1 MRIPKSSLFVW
12 LALLSPLVCGQDD
25 DEGIGTNSR
34 PWLNNKQ
41 QSTAWNQA
49 NDNNVIIKEP
59 SYFVVASRM
68 RNGVEMG
75 AASQAM
81 KPGITETLMIRVP
94 PTSVRGDFKL
104 RVEGL
109 YNSLFGGSAFVNETM
124 LTFSQRSMT
133 IFIQTDK
140 PIYIQGETVNI
151 RAIPIN
157 TELRPFD
164 NTVDIFILDPKRYI
178 MRRWLSRQ
186 SNLGTVSLN
195 YQLSNQPRFGNWTI
209 QVVAQ
214 KQVEEFVFLVEEY
227 YQTRFEVNV
236 TMPAFFF
243 TTEQYV
249 TGMVMANYTSGGPV
263 SGNLTLK
270 ASIRPIRGERDFRNT
285 DPSYGYSEV
294 VEKYFTFDEA
304 VPFWYPASYYYSNSQ
319 TIPHLRFFNG
329 VYEFRYPIAELEKHV
344 PTLDGME
351 VMVTA
356 TVGER
361 FLDEVITAYSIARV
375 FNSSVQVNFLGG
387 SPQVFKPAM
396 PLSTYISVSFHDGSP
411 LSPERL
417 LTGQM
422 EVTAEVISR
431 SAGRRTIEPYPL
443 KMSEYTGI
451 WEMKID
457 LRSQLGLDEDSKRA
471 FEILNAVD
479 SMRITASY
487 RDSMGTVQAS
497 MLLLSHYSP
506 THNHIKISTSTSDAK
521 VGEYII
527 FHVQSNFYMESFDY
541 LVMSKGIVLHSSQEI
556 MTNNI
561 RTFAVTLSAEMAP
574 AATVLVYTLAR
585 HGDIVA
591 DSLTFPV
598 NGISRNN
605 FTVFINNKKA
615 RTGKKVEVAIY
626 GEPGAYVGLSGI
638 DKAFYTMQAGNE
650 LTYAKVLQKMATFD
664 EQTNG
669 TYAQI
674 WQSHEGDPDELV
686 YFPSSTYGI
695 DANRTFE
702 YAGLVVFSD
711 VEITRRP
718 EFCNRTQ
725 GLGECLDGRCFRIEK
740 KCDGHLDCEDGTDEA
755 GCPRYNYTELA
766 HFRKF
771 RFSRTQRHYENVWLW
786 RDINIGPHGRY
797 IFEIDVPARPVHWI
811 ISAFGM
817 SPGRGFGMLQRPI
830 DYIAVLPFYIN
841 VEMPTV
847 CHQGEQIGVRVTV
860 FNYMTNYLEA
870 VVVLGGSPDYK
881 FVHVE
886 MNGIVRSYNPRT
898 SFDTVTRNLH
908 VVADGLPQYRHQSVL
923 LDLSNRAYVFQYM
936 HVNVTDTP
944 IIPYDEARYYVFGS
958 NKAYVSVVG
967 DVVGPIFPTMP
978 VNATSLMGLPMDCAE
993 QTMFSF
999 AANMYTTL
1007 YMRLIN
1013 QRNRTQEKQAFYH
1026 MNIGYQ
1032 KALSFMNDDGSFS
1045 LFRSDWNHSSPSVW
1059 LTAYCAKV
1067 FQEATFYEWENFIY
1081 IDPMIIAKSVQW
1093 VLRHQTRYGSFYEI
1107 TWLPDRK
1114 MNSTVDWPSNE
1125 FRVGQQSRY
1134 DEEIKFRN
1142 ITLTAHV
1149 LIMLEAVQ
1157 DLTS

>member
-12 LALLSPLVCGQDD
+12 LTLLSPLVCGQDD

-41 QSTAWNQA
+41 QTTAWNQA
-49 NDNNVIIKEP
+49 ADNNVIIKEP

-68 RNGVEMG
+68 VRPGQVYKLTATILQTKYPLTVRASIQRNGVEMG

-81 KPGITETLMIRVP
+81 KPGISETLMIRVP

-109 YNSLFGGSAFVNETM
+109 YNSLFGGSAFVNETI

-164 NTVDIFILDPKRYI
+164 NTVDIFILDPKRFI

-186 SNLGTVSLN
+186 SNLGTVSLS

-243 TTEQYV
+243 TTEQYL
-249 TGMVMANYTSGGPV
+249 TGVVMANYTSGGPV

-270 ASIRPIRGERDFRNT
+270 ASIRPIRGERDLRST
-285 DPSYGYSEV
+285 ESTYGYSEV

-396 PLSTYISVSFHDGSP
+396 PLSAYISVSFHDGSP
-411 LSPERL
+411 LSNQRL
-417 LTGQM
+417 ATGQM

-431 SAGRRTIEPYPL
+431 STGRRTIEPYPL
-443 KMSEYTGI
+443 KMSAEYNGI

-457 LRSQLGLDEDSKRA
+457 LRSQLGLDEDNKRA

-506 THNHIKISTSTSDAK
+506 THNHIKISTSTTDAK

-556 MTNNI
+556 MANNI

-591 DSLTFPV
+591 DRS
-598 NGISRNN
+598 
-605 FTVFINNKKA
+605 
-615 RTGKKVEVAIY
+615 
-626 GEPGAYVGLSGI
+626 
-638 DKAFYTMQAGNE
+638 M
-650 LTYAKVLQKMATFD
+650 
-664 EQTNG
+664 
-669 TYAQI
+669 
-674 WQSHEGDPDELV
+674 
-686 YFPSSTYGI
+686 
-695 DANRTFE
+695 
-702 YAGLVVFSD
+702 
-711 VEITRRP
+711 
-718 EFCNRTQ
+718 EF
-725 GLGECLDGRCFRIEK
+725 
-740 KCDGHLDCEDGTDEA
+740 
-755 GCPRYNYTELA
+755 PRYRL
-766 HFRKF
+766 F
-771 RFSRTQRHYENVWLW
+771 
-786 RDINIGPHGRY
+786 
-797 IFEIDVPARPVHWI
+797 
-811 ISAFGM
+811 
-817 SPGRGFGMLQRPI
+817 
-830 DYIAVLPFYIN
+830 
-841 VEMPTV
+841 
-847 CHQGEQIGVRVTV
+847 VR
-860 FNYMTNYLEA
+860 
-870 VVVLGGSPDYK
+870 
-881 FVHVE
+881 
-886 MNGIVRSYNPRT
+886 
-898 SFDTVTRNLH
+898 
-908 VVADGLPQYRHQSVL
+908 
-923 LDLSNRAYVFQYM
+923 
-936 HVNVTDTP
+936 
-944 IIPYDEARYYVFGS
+944 
-958 NKAYVSVVG
+958 
-967 DVVGPIFPTMP
+967 
-978 VNATSLMGLPMDCAE
+978 
-993 QTMFSF
+993 
-999 AANMYTTL
+999 
-1007 YMRLIN
+1007 
-1013 QRNRTQEKQAFYH
+1013 
-1026 MNIGYQ
+1026 Q
-1032 KALSFMNDDGSFS
+1032 K
-1045 LFRSDWNHSSPSVW
+1045 
-1059 LTAYCAKV
+1059 
-1067 FQEATFYEWENFIY
+1067 
-1081 IDPMIIAKSVQW
+1081 
-1093 VLRHQTRYGSFYEI
+1093 
-1107 TWLPDRK
+1107 
-1114 MNSTVDWPSNE
+1114 
-1125 FRVGQQSRY
+1125 
-1134 DEEIKFRN
+1134 
-1142 ITLTAHV
+1142 
-1149 LIMLEAVQ
+1149 
-1157 DLTS
+1157 